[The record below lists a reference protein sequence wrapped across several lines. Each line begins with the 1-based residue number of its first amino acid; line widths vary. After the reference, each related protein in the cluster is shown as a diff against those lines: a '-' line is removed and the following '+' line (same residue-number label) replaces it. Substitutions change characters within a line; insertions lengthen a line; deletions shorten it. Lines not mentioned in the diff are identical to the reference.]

1 MNGAKLTDNKKGL
14 KKLFERLNKMTRRF
28 TGEWNAEVGVVQN
41 ATGTDKRTGKPK
53 SISIAQEAFYNCKG
67 VPEKNIPPR
76 DYQTKAI
83 KQFMPKWR
91 AELKRQLKKQS
102 DEEKKTGKVNL
113 TDQKIMEGLG
123 ATAAGDVKYTI
134 ETGDFEPNSPATIAR
149 KANKKYRQARKQG
162 LSKDLSAI
170 AVASDGTK
178 TPLIDYGDLVNAQ
191 KAAIYKGKR
200 LTGIKSA
207 KRR

>member
-1 MNGAKLTDNKKGL
+1 M
-14 KKLFERLNKMTRRF
+14 
-28 TGEWNAEVGVVQN
+28 
-41 ATGTDKRTGKPK
+41 
-53 SISIAQEAFYNCKG
+53 
-67 VPEKNIPPR
+67 PEKNIPPR

-102 DEEKKTGKVNL
+102 QEEWKTGKSRL
-113 TDQKIMEGLG
+113 TDKKIMEGLG
-123 ATAAGDVKYTI
+123 AVAAGDVKYTI

-149 KANKKYRQARKQG
+149 KNKKAARRIKRMG
-162 LSKDLSAI
+162 LSKEEQASAM
-170 AVASDGTK
+170 ASLGTK
-178 TPLIDYGDLVNAQ
+178 PPLIDYGDLVNAQ

>member
-1 MNGAKLTDNKKGL
+1 MAAQLKASKNALKLLAK
-14 KKLFERLNKMTRRF
+14 RLHSIKRRI
-28 TGEWNAEVGVVQN
+28 TGDWKAEVGVVQN
-41 ATGTDKRTGKPK
+41 ATGTDKRTGKAK

-67 VPEKNIPPR
+67 VPEQNIPAR

-102 DEEKKTGKVNL
+102 QEEWKKGKSSL
-113 TDQKIMEGLG
+113 TDKKIMEGLG
-123 ATAAGDVKYTI
+123 AVAAGDVKYTI

-149 KANKKYRQARKQG
+149 KNRGNYRKLRRKG
-162 LSKDLSAI
+162 LSAEESAS
-170 AVASDGTK
+170 ALAGSGTK
-178 TPLIDYGDLVNAQ
+178 TPLIDYGDLLNAQ
-191 KAAIYKGKR
+191 KAAIYKGNK
-200 LTGIKSA
+200 LTGIKGA

>member
-1 MNGAKLTDNKKGL
+1 MAAQLKASKNALKLLAK
-14 KKLFERLNKMTRRF
+14 RLHSIKRRI
-28 TGEWNAEVGVVQN
+28 TGDWKAEVGVVQN
-41 ATGTDKRTGKPK
+41 ATGTDKRTGKDK

-67 VPEKNIPPR
+67 VPEQNIPAR

-102 DEEKKTGKVNL
+102 QEEWKTGKSRL
-113 TDQKIMEGLG
+113 TDKKIMEGLG
-123 ATAAGDVKYTI
+123 AVAAGDVKYTI

-149 KANKKYRQARKQG
+149 KNRGNYRKLRRKG
-162 LSKDLSAI
+162 LSAEESAS
-170 AVASDGTK
+170 ALAGSGTK
-178 TPLIDYGDLVNAQ
+178 TPLIDYGDLLNAQ
-191 KAAIYKGKR
+191 KAAIYKGNK

>member
-53 SISIAQEAFYNCKG
+53 RISIAQEAFYNCKG
-67 VPEKNIPPR
+67 VPEKNIPAR

-102 DEEKKTGKVNL
+102 REEWKTGKSRL
-113 TDQKIMEGLG
+113 TDKKIMEGLG

-149 KANKKYRQARKQG
+149 KSRGNYRKLRRKG
-162 LSKDLSAI
+162 LSAEESAS
-170 AVASDGTK
+170 ALAGSGTK
-178 TPLIDYGDLVNAQ
+178 TPLIDYGDLLNAQ
-191 KAAIYKGKR
+191 KAAIYKGNK